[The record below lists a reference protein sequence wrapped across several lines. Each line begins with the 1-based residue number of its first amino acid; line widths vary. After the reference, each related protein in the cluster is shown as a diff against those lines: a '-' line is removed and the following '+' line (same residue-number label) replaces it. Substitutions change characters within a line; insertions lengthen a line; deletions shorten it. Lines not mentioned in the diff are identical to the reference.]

1 MNLEKLFEMQKVL
14 DEKIYARFPGLKEED
29 WSWKIT
35 ALLVELGEC
44 ANEHRGFKKWSE
56 NQQPRTK
63 IEHLCTVCDGS
74 GDENWPSSVE
84 MLLEG
89 GSANPYLKCEDC
101 DGTGKLGETNPILEE
116 FVDCIHFF
124 ISIAIELKINPADF
138 IVDDDYTQPTATQT
152 FNRVFSTASSLD
164 VLMDPETAAS
174 ISLEDL
180 QETLHEAFS
189 CFIGLGEKF
198 LGFTWDQVEAAYY
211 AKNEINHVRQAEGY

>member
-1 MNLEKLFEMQKVL
+1 VNLTKLFKMQKVL

-35 ALLVELGEC
+35 ALLTELGEC
-44 ANEHRGFKKWSE
+44 ANEHRGFKRWSKD
-56 NQQPRTK
+56 QKPRTRK
-63 IEHLCTVCDGS
+63 RIDCEKCAGTGIGTNFLKNCSSCNGS
-74 GDENWPSSVE
+74 GTKKI
-84 MLLEG
+84 
-89 GSANPYLKCEDC
+89 NPL
-101 DGTGKLGETNPILEE
+101 LEE

-124 ISIAIELKINPADF
+124 ISIAIELKIDPVDF
-138 IVDDDYTQPTATQT
+138 IVNGDYTQPTATQT

-164 VLMDPETAAS
+164 VLMDSETPVS

-198 LGFTWDQVEAAYY
+198 LGFSWEQMESAYF